1 MPQQITSPQADQTL
15 LGLTPRGTAL
25 SSRAIKATWD
35 ERIKAAAIFSARTT
49 KESYLDM
56 VRKGLAAVASGVVTP
71 QVAETKLKGILQN
84 LGYRPET
91 GFPDEKTGIIPPARP
106 GAITDLSS
114 SRRIQL
120 ILDTNVK
127 QARSL
132 GQVAASENPIV
143 LMTDPAWRLTRT
155 GARKKPRG
163 DWKVRWKAAGDA
175 CGWHG
180 AAKTQF
186 VALKTSPIWQHI
198 ADGTGGFE
206 DTLGSPYPPFA
217 FGSGMAWVNVS
228 RKDWQRICQNEGIPD
243 LLDEIA
249 AKAKQLKARDEGRWM
264 RDEAE
269 ESDEK
274 ARRSAPNPEGTRTPP
289 RELRRD
295 VEPPRR
301 IFAEVETRSAMEAK
315 ERAVRGIR
323 EAIRNVQDVSVAIS
337 RRYIA
342 AAGKTLERM
351 RENGADGTEEVEA
364 AIGKYRKALGRLAEY
379 ETALRRIART
389 VDAAEPG
396 GGRTFEDRMGR
407 FLAASGRYESYALD
421 IMSEAKRENAK
432 VAEALRTGRAQLGHL
447 E

>member
-1 MPQQITSPQADQTL
+1 MPQDIQTPQADQTL

-25 SSRAIKATWD
+25 PSRAIKATWD

-56 VRKGLAAVASGVVTP
+56 VRKGLAAVASGEVTP

-120 ILDTNVK
+120 ILDTNIK

-132 GQVAASENPIV
+132 GQVAASENPVV

-163 DWKVRWKAAGDA
+163 DWKARWKAAGDA

-180 AAKTQF
+180 AAKKQF

-249 AKAKQLKARDEGRWM
+249 AKAKQLKADSTSIARPSGVGDQTAG
-264 RDEAE
+264 
-269 ESDEK
+269 SDEK
-274 ARRSAPNPEGTRTPP
+274 ARRSAPKPEGTRTPP

-301 IFAEVETRSAMEAK
+301 ISAEVETRAAMEAK

-351 RENGADGTEEVEA
+351 RENGAEGTEAVEA

-389 VDAAEPG
+389 VDAAEPD

-421 IMSEAKRENAK
+421 IMAEAKRENAK
-432 VAEALRTGRAQLGHL
+432 VAEALRTGRV

>member
-1 MPQQITSPQADQTL
+1 MPQDIQTPQADQTL

-25 SSRAIKATWD
+25 PSRAIKATWD

-56 VRKGLAAVASGVVTP
+56 VRKGLAAVASGEVTP

-132 GQVAASENPIV
+132 GQVAASENPVV

-163 DWKVRWKAAGDA
+163 DWKARWKAAGDA

-228 RKDWQRICQNEGIPD
+228 RKDWQRICQNEGIQD

-249 AKAKQLKARDEGRWM
+249 AKAKQLKADRPSETRPSGVGDQTAG
-264 RDEAE
+264 
-269 ESDEK
+269 SDEK

-301 IFAEVETRSAMEAK
+301 ISAEVETRAAMEAK

-351 RENGADGTEEVEA
+351 RENGADGTEAVEA

-389 VDAAEPG
+389 VDAADPEA
-396 GGRTFEDRMGR
+396 GRTFADRMGR

-421 IMSEAKRENAK
+421 IMAEAKRENAK
-432 VAEALRTGRAQLGHL
+432 VAEILRAGRA
-447 E
+447 